1 MAGCGRV
8 FRKTR
13 RELMTLFWDARA
25 PMLTKRHHEILK
37 LIVHAH
43 MEGGEPV
50 GSKTI
55 SERSQ
60 LGVSSA
66 TIRNAMVE
74 LEEMGLLTQP
84 HPSAGRVPTDLGF
97 RYYADSL
104 LEVASLGRE
113 EQEQIIR
120 ACEPGSEDLETLLTR
135 VSQVLAAMTPNACMV
150 RTPDVRH
157 AVLRRV
163 QFIKLSSRSGLDRL
177 LAILVSDSGQLRS
190 RVFYLDS
197 HFSQDKLDHFGHVLS
212 RRLEGMTLFEVREH
226 LQREVEQGEQEYRAL
241 CGSLLGSVSGL
252 SGGGLIVNGRMNV
265 FHSVM
270 DLSRIRE
277 MLAVLEE
284 KKGLVHLLDRCMD
297 LEGVRLF
304 IGAEAELGGGCAVVA
319 APFRGIDGLCP
330 GTLGV
335 LGPTRMDY
343 AHVIPLVGFT
353 TQLLSTLFSDGTVSD
368 RCPPSMQGERSGI
381 RESVT

>member
-1 MAGCGRV
+1 
-8 FRKTR
+8 
-13 RELMTLFWDARA
+13 MTLFLVARVS
-25 PMLTKRHHEILK
+25 MLTKRHHEILK

-55 SERSQ
+55 CERSR

-84 HPSAGRVPTDLGF
+84 HTSAGRVPTDLGF
-97 RYYADSL
+97 RFYVDSL
-104 LEVASLGRE
+104 LEISSLGRE
-113 EQEQIIR
+113 EQEQIVR
-120 ACEPGSEDLETLLTR
+120 VCEQGSEDMETLLTR

-157 AVLRRV
+157 TLLRRV
-163 QFIKLSSRSGLDRL
+163 QFIRLASRSPMERI
-177 LAILVSDSGQLRS
+177 LAVLVSNTGQLRS
-190 RVFYLDS
+190 RVFYLEGR
-197 HFSQDKLDHFGHVLS
+197 FSQEKLDHFGHLLS
-212 RRLEGMTLFEVREH
+212 RRLEGMTLSEVRDH
-226 LQREVEQGEQEYRAL
+226 LQREVEQSEQEYRAL
-241 CGSLLGSVSGL
+241 CGSLLESVSGL
-252 SGGGLIVNGRMNV
+252 SGGSLIVNGRMNV
-265 FHSVM
+265 FHSFV
-270 DLSRIRE
+270 DISRIRE

-284 KKGLVHLLDRCMD
+284 KKGLVHLLDKCLD
-297 LEGVRLF
+297 LDGVRLF
-304 IGAEAELGGGCAVVA
+304 IGAEAELGDGCAVVA
-319 APFRGIDGLCP
+319 APFRGADGLHP

-353 TQLLSTLFSDGTVSD
+353 TQLLSTLFSDGTVGD
-368 RCPPSMQGERSGI
+368 RLPTGPGEASGSGKGVI
-381 RESVT
+381 